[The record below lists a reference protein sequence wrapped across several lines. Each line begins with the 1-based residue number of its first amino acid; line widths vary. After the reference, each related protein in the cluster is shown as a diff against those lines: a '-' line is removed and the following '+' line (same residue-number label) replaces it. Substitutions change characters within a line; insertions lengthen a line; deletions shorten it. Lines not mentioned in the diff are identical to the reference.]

1 MKANHSTKLL
11 QESQKKVD
19 FNRGEKEAMVKK
31 QNREMLRSNEG
42 CNCTE
47 DQLSVMKRNE
57 KALLKA

>member
-1 MKANHSTKLL
+1 MKANHSRKLL

-31 QNREMLRSNEG
+31 QNRETLRSNKG

-47 DQLSVMKRNE
+47 D
-57 KALLKA
+57 

>member
-11 QESQKKVD
+11 QESQKKAD

-47 DQLSVMKRNE
+47 D
-57 KALLKA
+57 